1 MRSLKRLFFSSPL
14 YRDARERIEDGVH
27 TIRITWGRVGYAW
40 EKCDG
45 RASSECGS
53 IEGGGSRGEHRV
65 CGGGVVGLVK
75 EEWRMFS
82 VAEEVGRERQG
93 KLGEGR
99 VFTVCLL

>member
-27 TIRITWGRVGYAW
+27 TIRITWGRVVYAW

-75 EEWRMFS
+75 EE
-82 VAEEVGRERQG
+82 
-93 KLGEGR
+93 
-99 VFTVCLL
+99 

>member
-75 EEWRMFS
+75 EE
-82 VAEEVGRERQG
+82 
-93 KLGEGR
+93 
-99 VFTVCLL
+99 